1 MIRTALKCKICS
13 VVIIRN
19 TIQHLRKEHDFKIR
33 DGQSNRSKQVRKS
46 IEKSYFKIVEV
57 HK

>member
-13 VVIIRN
+13 VVIIRY
-19 TIQHLRKEHDFKIR
+19 TIEHLRKKHDFNIR
-33 DGQSNRSKQVRKS
+33 DGQSKRSKQVRKA